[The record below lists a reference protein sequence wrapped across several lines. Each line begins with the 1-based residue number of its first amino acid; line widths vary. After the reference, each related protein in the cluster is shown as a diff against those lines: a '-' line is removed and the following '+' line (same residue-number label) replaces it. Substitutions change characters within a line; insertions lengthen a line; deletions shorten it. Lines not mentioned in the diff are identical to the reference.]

1 MIGDPS
7 PEPLTAAPS
16 PEPLTAG
23 PPPERGHGEAR
34 QLTRRGL
41 LGVTAAAGAGALLG
55 PAVGAAAV
63 LGFPDSGIRRVFER
77 RVGTL
82 RGESAPL
89 RAPRR
94 FALAGVS
101 WTGWAGSGSA
111 RIELRT
117 RRQDGRWSPWALA
130 SVQGHE
136 PDRPAASRTRF
147 GEPVWIGAA
156 DLIQLRSLTAVE
168 GVRLHFVASEP
179 SGGLASAAT
188 FGLVAPALDAGPG
201 QPQIIAR
208 SAWAGRHAPPAGP
221 ASYGAIDL
229 AFVHHTE
236 NPNGYTPSDVPAML
250 LAIFDY
256 HRYVRGY
263 FDIAYNFII
272 DDFGRT
278 WEARAGGIDEPVI
291 GAHAGGFNAV
301 STGVAVL
308 GTFISSAPSARAL
321 GALERL
327 LAWKLS
333 LHGVPPLGRVGVRVD
348 PGAAFYTRFRPDQ
361 LVQLHRVSGHR
372 DGDQTDCPGD
382 AFYRRLPSLRPR
394 IAKLAGTAARLTLE
408 PAAGAVTPATRVALH
423 GRLALLSGAPVAR
436 APVQLQRLADGR
448 ASTIATVTTAADGS
462 WTYTL
467 PVTRAITLRAL
478 HAAAPA
484 AASNVA
490 TIAIR
495 PVLTLALQSVSP
507 PRVSGSIT
515 PPKPRVT
522 INTYR
527 LVGGHRELLDRRSV
541 RARQGQF
548 SAGVALGKTG
558 PPTRRPARLVVIA
571 ATAADGGTLAGQS
584 PPVTVTL

>member
-1 MIGDPS
+1 VIG
-7 PEPLTAAPS
+7 A
-16 PEPLTAG
+16 
-23 PPPERGHGEAR
+23 PPPGPRRGAAE
-34 QLTRRGL
+34 QFTRRAL
-41 LGVTAAAGAGALLG
+41 LGATAAAGAGAWLG
-55 PAVGAAAV
+55 PALGAAAA
-63 LGFPDSGIRRVFER
+63 LDTPDPGARRVFAR

-82 RGESAPL
+82 RGESVL

-101 WTGWAGSGSA
+101 WSAGAGTRSA

-117 RRQDGRWSPWALA
+117 RRHNGPWSPWALA

-136 PDRPAASRTRF
+136 PDRRAASRTRF
-147 GEPVWIGAA
+147 GEPVWTGAA
-156 DLIQLRSLTAVE
+156 DLIQLRSLTPVD
-168 GVRLHFVASEP
+168 GVALHFVASER
-179 SGGLASAAT
+179 GARLASAASLT
-188 FGLVAPALDAGPG
+188 LAAPTLDAGPG

-236 NPNGYTPSDVPAML
+236 NPNGYGPGDVPAML

-272 DDFGRT
+272 DAFGRI

-308 GTFISSAPSARAL
+308 GTFISSAPSARAIS
-321 GALERL
+321 ALERL

-333 LHGVPPLGRVGVRVD
+333 LHGVPALGRVGVRVD
-348 PGAAFYTRFRPDQ
+348 PAAASYTRFAPDQ
-361 LVQLHRVSGHR
+361 LVQLPRVSGHR
-372 DGDQTDCPGD
+372 DGDQTDCPGG
-382 AFYRRLPSLRPR
+382 AFYGRLPSLRPR
-394 IAKLAGTAARLTLE
+394 IAKLAGAAAWLTLE
-408 PAAGAVTPATRVALH
+408 PADAAVTPATRLALH
-423 GRLALLSGAPVAR
+423 GRLARLSGAPIAG
-436 APVQLQRLADGR
+436 AAVQLQRLAEDR
-448 ASTIATVTTAADGS
+448 ASTIAAVTTAADGS

-467 PVTRAITLRAL
+467 PVTRATTLRAL
-478 HAAAPA
+478 HRGVPA

-490 TIAIR
+490 AIAIK
-495 PVLTLALQSVSP
+495 PVLTLALQSASP
-507 PRVSGSIT
+507 LRVSGSIT
-515 PPKPRVT
+515 PGKPRVT
-522 INTYR
+522 IDTYR
-527 LVGGHRELLDRRSV
+527 LLGAHRQLLERQSV
-541 RARQGQF
+541 RVRDGRF
-548 SAGVALGKTG
+548 SARLTLPKLT
-558 PPTRRPARLVVIA
+558 PPTRRRGQLVVVA
-571 ATAADGGTLAGQS
+571 ATGAGGGTVAGQS